1 MLTRLDDMDGQK
13 LLAWIEDKLNKHR
26 LLDRL
31 ARREPAQN
39 CQTPSAAVCESL
51 NLSSFRS

>member
-26 LLDRL
+26 LLHRL